1 MKQGLI
7 VFVRKA
13 ELGKVKTRLAATIG
27 DQKALHIYKELLQ
40 HSFEIANAIDAD
52 KFVFYHSEFENNDLW
67 TAERFFKFVQI
78 NNDLGKKMNHA
89 FTSLFEKGYEKAV
102 IIGSDCFELDAT
114 IVNEAFE
121 SLNYNDVVIGPAK
134 DGGYYLLGMK
144 KIHSFIFENKEWSTS
159 TVYNDTMADFR
170 NQQLSFYVLPLL
182 TDVDTEKD
190 WLATKKNIS

>member
-170 NQQLSFYVLPLL
+170 NQQLSFYVLPVL

-190 WLATKKNIS
+190 WLATKKSIV